1 VELALEV
8 REVAAVDL
16 VARGQLDPRDAL
28 ALVAWPS
35 VAVAAASV
43 AAVDAGKTRKRRPK
57 KEELRA
63 LELVDRGWSWAA
75 AGREVGAPKQT
86 VGTWVRKRR
95 AVGAVDLLDRLEADA
110 ARPAR
115 L

>member
-28 ALVAWPS
+28 ALVAWPTQK
-35 VAVAAASV
+35 VVAASA
-43 AAVDAGKTRKRRPK
+43 AAVGAGRTRKRRS
-57 KEELRA
+57 EAQRLRA
-63 LELVDRGWSWAA
+63 LELVDAGWSWAA

-86 VGTWVRKRR
+86 VGTWIRKRR
-95 AVGAVDLLDRLEADA
+95 RVAG
-110 ARPAR
+110 
-115 L
+115 

>member
-1 VELALEV
+1 MELALEV

-16 VARGQLDPRDAL
+16 VARGLLDPRDAL

-35 VAVAAASV
+35 GKVVAASV

-63 LELVDRGWSWAA
+63 LELVDAGWSWAA
-75 AGREVGAPKQT
+75 AGREVGAPKST
-86 VGTWVRKRR
+86 VGTWLKKRSV
-95 AVGAVDLLDRLEADA
+95 A
-110 ARPAR
+110 
-115 L
+115 